1 MEKSREDL
9 LSAKLLLDNNC
20 ITQSIN
26 RSYYIIF
33 HAVRSLL
40 AYDVFDSKRHSGII
54 AFFNQNYIKQGEVS
68 SEYFKILTSAETIR
82 HDSDYDDFF
91 NPSREQAL

>member
-1 MEKSREDL
+1 MDSRISDLSRYRMEKSREDL

-40 AYDVFDSKRHSGII
+40 AYD
-54 AFFNQNYIKQGEVS
+54 FFNS
-68 SEYFKILTSAETIR
+68 
-82 HDSDYDDFF
+82 
-91 NPSREQAL
+91 SREQALLQYSNAVKFVDMINRYIQENCPENRA